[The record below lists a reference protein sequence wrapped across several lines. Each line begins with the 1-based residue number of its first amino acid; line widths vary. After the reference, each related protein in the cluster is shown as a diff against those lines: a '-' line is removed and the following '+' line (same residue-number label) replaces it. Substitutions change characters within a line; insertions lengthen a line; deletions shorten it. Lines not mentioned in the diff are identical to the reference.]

1 MIKDFVENY
10 KKGFQDLGYM
20 LDNAKTIVSLFK
32 ATYLNE
38 NWYDGT
44 QLTVTAKTAMKICP
58 GIEERGSSTSEVCQ
72 AFMGAARGAMKK
84 GACPLSTYT
93 LCWFETLLALFERVP
108 ETMGWSESDIFSI
121 MISPPESGGI
131 GLSSF
136 HRLCD
141 METNDPYST
150 AIGYVQNIIEHLN
163 FEKSSMRNSCVDL
176 INGVFV
182 EQFEEVKATA
192 FLGAPR
198 SIHHSHL
205 RNAKG
210 PLSLAF
216 KKIVLEKTDDDY
228 FKDAIRILDS
238 SALNRELWNCLRMF
252 SFDVSL
258 IEGLDSVMPYKT
270 YSTLLGKMASSEA
283 MLRMLDRDVR
293 IKALRRSRKIDRE
306 NVVALHDMMHRPNP
320 NTDGILL
327 KLKEGRGM
335 NVVKEFREKYYR
347 FLKLSVSNHTAECAH
362 VIIMSPPIGVEP
374 LYHGRMKQLHPTHG
388 DTYLS
393 SWKTYEHHTQDMTQA
408 AARTRNMY
416 DSRHIQVVRDFPKS
430 KGLFDSES
438 EPFRVLDSKERG
450 LKVSAAYAKHAESLG
465 NPGYYYSELVLALQG
480 VYPDS
485 KVIKQKKNMTMAV
498 GRSLKAASRCLGT
511 VTHESYIF
519 NNVYACAD
527 LERTTMCG
535 IDDYISANKTMGN
548 YVSFICTCRTKLI
561 CNYAA
566 FETQAEADELSYR
579 ITFRKRGFVK
589 RDLSVIQ
596 VAGVLSMEDECD
608 DYITESLR
616 KLAAV
621 ITPKATDE
629 LEDLIASSP
638 SLSLEDTVRVR
649 LIKAMDKRTVVAT
662 DEDGGYRSDP
672 DSLVVEINLS
682 LPTRRELRSDI
693 YPHPSLYYQTI
704 HQNLNSDLTYSKKKT
719 QRKRAREAHSAM
731 DSTIEKVFADELVVN
746 QNRVSTIVRAMPNI
760 GTVPTESP
768 LVELF
773 VELKSSVG
781 MKVREYDHVASD
793 VIASISL
800 FFRNSCGI
808 ISELEGPNVE
818 YSLLATSILDLARGA
833 PPNKSLMCKSML
845 SRPYLRPL
853 VLGSFI
859 SRGSTGDWADEIEGV
874 AASLLLNTKHKSRPE
889 YLPNTIREIKKKVI
903 EKHDP
908 SRHPDINNGH
918 TDFLSEELANP
929 RLLVEFDALLFQSI
943 LTDDLFD
950 RAVQK
955 IVHSHTKA
963 KISPCTACKPIV
975 NFLPIL
981 LTGAPDLV
989 ETEQI
994 DVDAAEE
1001 IMYEELASIMELPS
1015 EAWLS
1020 MPTEN
1025 SERSTYM
1032 SNYIGFVLS
1041 GETSYDSTKYDEYSK
1056 AGVQFIR
1063 NVATTDARY
1072 DEVRNQAERV
1082 KLAHQGRLG
1091 AMPDLVA

>member
-1 MIKDFVENY
+1 
-10 KKGFQDLGYM
+10 
-20 LDNAKTIVSLFK
+20 
-32 ATYLNE
+32 
-38 NWYDGT
+38 
-44 QLTVTAKTAMKICP
+44 MKICP
-58 GIEERGSSTSEVCQ
+58 GIEERGSSTAEVCQ
-72 AFMGAARGAMKK
+72 AFMGGARGAMKK

-93 LCWFETLLALFERVP
+93 LCWYETLLALFERVP
-108 ETMGWSESDIFSI
+108 ESMGWSESDVFSAS
-121 MISPPESGGI
+121 ISPPESGGI

-136 HRLCD
+136 QRLCD

-163 FEKSSMRNSCVDL
+163 YEKSSMRNSCVNL

-182 EQFEEVKATA
+182 DQFEEVKATA
-192 FLGAPR
+192 FLGALR
-198 SIHHSHL
+198 SVHHPYL

-210 PLSLAF
+210 PLSLAI
-216 KKIVLEKTDDDY
+216 KKIVLDKTDDDN

-252 SFDVSL
+252 SFDVAL

-293 IKALRRSRKIDRE
+293 IKALRRSRRIDRE
-306 NVVALHDMMHRPNP
+306 NVVALHDLMHRQNP
-320 NTDGILL
+320 NTDNILL
-327 KLKEGRGM
+327 KLKEGKGM
-335 NVVKEFREKYYR
+335 NVVKEYRDSYYR
-347 FLKLSVSNHTAECAH
+347 FLKLSVHNHTAECAH
-362 VIIMSPPIGVEP
+362 VIIMSPPSGIEP
-374 LYHGRMKQLHPTHG
+374 LYHGRMKQLFPTHG
-388 DTYLS
+388 DTFLS
-393 SWKTYEHHTQDMTQA
+393 SWKTYEHHNKDELQA
-408 AARTRNMY
+408 ASRTKNLY

-450 LKVSAAYAKHAESLG
+450 LKVAAAYSKHAESLE
-465 NPGYYYSELVLALQG
+465 NPGYYYSEFVLALQG
-480 VYPDS
+480 IYPDS
-485 KVIKQKKNMTMAV
+485 KVIKQKKNMTMTV

-527 LERTTMCG
+527 LERTTVCG

-548 YVSFICTCRTKLI
+548 YVSFICACRTKLI

-566 FETQAEADELSYR
+566 FETQAKADQFSYR
-579 ITFRKRGFVK
+579 ITFRKKGFVK
-589 RDLSVIQ
+589 RDLTVIQ
-596 VAGVLSMEDECD
+596 VARALSIEDECD
-608 DYITESLR
+608 DYIIESFR
-616 KLAAV
+616 KLASV
-621 ITPKATDE
+621 ITSKATDE

-649 LIKAMDKRTVVAT
+649 LIKAMDKRTVEAT
-662 DEDGGYRSDP
+662 NEDGGYRSDP
-672 DSLVVEINLS
+672 ESLVVDINLS
-682 LPTRRELRSDI
+682 LPTRKELRSVI

-704 HQNLNSDLTYSKKKT
+704 HQNLNSDLTYSKRKT
-719 QRKRAREAHSAM
+719 QRKRAREAHSVV

-746 QNRVSTIVRAMPNI
+746 QNRITSIVKAMPNI
-760 GTVPTESP
+760 GTIPTESP

-773 VELKSSVG
+773 DELRSSIG
-781 MKVREYDHVASD
+781 MKVREYDHVSND
-793 VIASISL
+793 VIAWISL

-808 ISELEGPNVE
+808 ISELEGPHVE
-818 YSLLATSILDLARGA
+818 YSLLATSVIDLARGA
-833 PPNKSLMCKSML
+833 PPNKSLMCKSIL

-853 VLGSFI
+853 VLESFV
-859 SRGSTGDWADEIEGV
+859 SRGSTGDWADEISGF
-874 AASLLLNTKHKSRPE
+874 ASSLLLSSKYKSRPE
-889 YLPNTIREIKKKVI
+889 YLPNTIREIKKRVI

-908 SRHPDINNGH
+908 SRHPVVSNGH
-918 TDFLSEELANP
+918 ANFLSEELANP

-943 LTDDLFD
+943 LTDELFD
-950 RAVQK
+950 RAVQR
-955 IVHSHTKA
+955 IIHTHTQA
-963 KISPCTACKPIV
+963 KISPCKACEPMV

-981 LTGAPDLV
+981 LTGVPDAA

-994 DVDAAEE
+994 SVDAAEE
-1001 IMYEELASIMELPS
+1001 IMYEELASIMELPT

-1020 MPTEN
+1020 LPTEN
-1025 SERSTYM
+1025 TERSTYM
-1032 SNYIGFVLS
+1032 SNYIGFVFS
-1041 GETSYDSTKYDEYSK
+1041 GEDVYDPTKYDEYSK
-1056 AGVQFIR
+1056 IGVQFVR
-1063 NVATTDARY
+1063 NIATTDARY
-1072 DEVRNQAERV
+1072 DEVRSQAERV